1 MIINIITYL
10 GSLRTLDPL
19 DTTSILFVIGGI
31 SIGRKTEDEED
42 ESNADISLST
52 IFLINNIINIYI

>member
-19 DTTSILFVIGGI
+19 DTTSISFVIGGI